1 MVAAV
6 ATHQPTVS
14 LRTLIKHALPVGSY
28 LVSGNPEVQISWA
41 RMLKSQAVTT
51 SGPQPGELALVPSST
66 INRLRDPG
74 RELAKMIGALGQM
87 KTQAVGIQGSVDVQT
102 LEAAAENNI
111 TVISLPTD
119 VEASQVERDIVRLIM
134 DRQAQLEQR
143 GNELQEELMRYA
155 MSNRGLTAIISA
167 LSQKVNKSIIV
178 QDKTGLTL
186 ARGIP
191 KNGNARVWERQLALL
206 SNTDLVREF
215 ETSFTHADSS
225 SVCRRDGM
233 ITAMLTVER
242 QTAGYITIL
251 LDDNNEDEF
260 DRIAVLRG
268 AAVCN
273 LELAKQRAVEV
284 AMERVRGDWIQVW
297 LSSGPIE
304 DPALALR
311 AERNGFRMDIL
322 YTVVVFR
329 CLPSQANQRIEANFT
344 PERMT
349 EVVRQELRFR
359 RIEGL
364 VGQYVD
370 RTVLLL
376 PVDDAQHT
384 LRMKQNIEAL
394 RIRLQELAG
403 NNLVTCGVGRPCV
416 GMKFLRESFREA
428 EKALALSDQLWS
440 EPRVTFFGD
449 LSLYELLLAVNP
461 DQLRSFCNSWLSD
474 IIEYD
479 EQHKSDLLITLDA
492 FFSSNGNMRLTAKEL
507 NIHRNTLVYR
517 LNRISEITQLDMDDA
532 NVHLNLHLA
541 LKAHH
546 LLKTFNL

>member
-1 MVAAV
+1 MVAA
-6 ATHQPTVS
+6 AAIHQPTVS
-14 LRTLIKHALPVGSY
+14 LKLLIQHALPVGSY

-41 RMLKSQAVTT
+41 RMLKTQSVTV
-51 SGPQPGELALVPSST
+51 SGPQPGELALVPHST
-66 INRLRDPG
+66 ISRFRDPG
-74 RELAKMIGALGQM
+74 RELAKMIGALGQV
-87 KTQAVGIQGSVDVQT
+87 KAQAVGIQGIVDVQA

-134 DRQAQLEQR
+134 DKQSQMEQR
-143 GNELQEELMRYA
+143 ANELQEELMRCA
-155 MSNRGLTAIISA
+155 MSNRGLTAIVTA

-186 ARGIP
+186 ARGLP
-191 KNGNARVWERQLALL
+191 KNGNVRVWERQLALL

-215 ETSFTHADSS
+215 EATFTHADPATVWNRQGMM
-225 SVCRRDGM
+225 SVP
-233 ITAMLTVER
+233 LTVER
-242 QTAGYITIL
+242 QIVGYMTML
-251 LDDNNEDEF
+251 MDEAEEDF
-260 DRIAVLRG
+260 DRIALLRG
-268 AAVCN
+268 ASVCN
-273 LELAKQRAVEV
+273 VELAKQRAVEV
-284 AMERVRGDWIQVW
+284 AMEKVRGDWIQVW
-297 LSSGPIE
+297 LGSGPIE

-311 AERNGFRMDIL
+311 AERNGYRMDTL

-329 CLPSQANQRIEANFT
+329 CLPANSNQRIESSFT

-359 RIEGL
+359 RIDGL
-364 VGQYVD
+364 IGQYVD

-394 RIRLQELAG
+394 RDRLQELAV
-403 NNLVTCGVGRPCV
+403 NSLVTCGVGRPCV
-416 GMKFLRESFREA
+416 GLKALRESFREA

-461 DQLRSFCNSWLSD
+461 EQLRSFCNSWLSD
-474 IIEYD
+474 IIDYD
-479 EQHKSDLLITLDA
+479 DQHKSDLLITLDA
-492 FFSSNGNMRLTAKEL
+492 FFGSNGNMRLTAKDL

>member
-1 MVAAV
+1 MVAA
-6 ATHQPTVS
+6 ASYQPTVS
-14 LRTLIKHALPVGSY
+14 LKVLIQHALPMGSY

-41 RMLKSQAVTT
+41 RMLKTQAVTT
-51 SGPQPGELALVPSST
+51 SGPQPGEIALVPHST
-66 INRLRDPG
+66 ISRFRDPG
-74 RELAKMIGALGQM
+74 RELAKMIGALGQV
-87 KTQAVGIQGSVDVQT
+87 KAQAVGIQGIVDVQA

-134 DRQAQLEQR
+134 DRQSQLDQR
-143 GNELQEELMRYA
+143 ANELQEELMRCT
-155 MSNRGLTAIISA
+155 MSNRGLSA
-167 LSQKVNKSIIV
+167 VITTLSQKVNKSIIV

-206 SNTDLVREF
+206 SNSDLVREF
-215 ETSFTHADSS
+215 ESAFTYADAGTVWQS
-225 SVCRRDGM
+225 DGM
-233 ITAMLTVER
+233 MTSVLTVER
-242 QTAGYITIL
+242 QVVGYITML
-251 LDDNNEDEF
+251 LDNTEDDF
-260 DRIAVLRG
+260 DKTALLRG
-268 AAVCN
+268 AAACN
-273 LELAKQRAVEV
+273 MELAKQRAVEV

-297 LSSGPIE
+297 LSSGPID
-304 DPALALR
+304 DPALGMR
-311 AERNGFRMDIL
+311 AERNGYRMDWL

-329 CLPSQANQRIEANFT
+329 CLPSQANQRVEASFT

-349 EVVRQELRFR
+349 EVVRQELRYR

-370 RTVLLL
+370 RTIVLM
-376 PVDDAQHT
+376 PVEDAQHT
-384 LRMKQNIEAL
+384 LRLKQNIDAL
-394 RIRLQELAG
+394 RDRLQELAG
-403 NNLVTCGVGRPCV
+403 NNLVTCGVGRPTI
-416 GMKFLRESFREA
+416 GLKALRESFKEA

-474 IIEYD
+474 IIDYD
-479 EQHKSDLLITLDA
+479 DQHKSDLLITLDA
-492 FFSSNGNMRLTAKEL
+492 FFSSNGNMRLTAKDL